1 MGLARAAFLAV
12 AGASLSGCIV
22 VPLGGLFRESSLE
35 ETTLIRAEGT
45 FTRARVAVIDISGFL
60 RVEEEGG
67 FLRSRPGT
75 VYEVRA
81 ALRRAAADARV
92 KAIVLRIDSPG
103 GGVTASDILNREI
116 RRWKDE
122 TKRPVVA
129 CIVDVGA
136 SGGYYVACAAD
147 EIIAHPTAVT
157 GSIGVIMQTFDL
169 SGLLA
174 KIGVKSEAI
183 KSGEKK
189 DLASIWREMSAE
201 ERAILQGI
209 VARMYERFIDVV
221 AKGRKLAPEKVG
233 ALADGRVFTADEAKE
248 AGLID
253 RTGYMEDAVARAKI
267 LAAIDDARVI
277 RYTRGGGRADLY
289 AHLGGAIEP
298 AASTRVSME
307 IPSTLEARG
316 PFFLYY
322 WAPGLGGR

>member
-1 MGLARAAFLAV
+1 MGLVRALLMAGMV
-12 AGASLSGCIV
+12 ASVSGCIV
-22 VPLGGLFRESSLE
+22 IPLGGLFQESRIE

-45 FTRARVAVIDISGFL
+45 FTRARIAVIDISGFL
-60 RVEEEGG
+60 RIEEEGG
-67 FLRSRPGT
+67 FLRSEPGT

-81 ALRRAAADARV
+81 ALKRAAADSRV

-116 RRWKDE
+116 RRWKEE

-157 GSIGVIMQTFDL
+157 GSIGVILQTFDL
-169 SGLLA
+169 SGLLS
-174 KIGVKSEAI
+174 KVGVRSEAI

-189 DLASIWREMSAE
+189 DLASIWRAMSPE
-201 ERAILQGI
+201 EREILQGI
-209 VARMYERFIDVV
+209 VSRMHERFIDVV
-221 AKGRKLAPEKVG
+221 AKGRKLTPEKVRP
-233 ALADGRVFTADEAKE
+233 LADGRVFTADEAKE

-253 RTGYMEDAVARAKI
+253 RIGYLDDAVVFAKA
-267 LAAIDDARVI
+267 LAGVYDARVI

-289 AHLGGAIEP
+289 AHIGGAIEP
-298 AASTRVSME
+298 NASTRVSME
-307 IPSTLEARG
+307 IPASLGAKG

-322 WAPGLGGR
+322 WAPGWSGR